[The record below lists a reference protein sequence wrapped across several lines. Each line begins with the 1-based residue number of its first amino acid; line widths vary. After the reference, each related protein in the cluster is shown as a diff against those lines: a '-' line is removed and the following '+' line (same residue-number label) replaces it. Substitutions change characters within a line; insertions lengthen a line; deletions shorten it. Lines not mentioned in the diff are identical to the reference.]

1 MVDKKNSADNG
12 DSGSIMADHLKKY
25 RDYISDLK
33 SGQSSGISSIFGRAV
48 DLLPPEM
55 MAIKPPTPTQVQQ
68 SGQRLR
74 VRAGENAAGKG
85 EGNVGGLAGAAKT
98 LLATGALDFV
108 PQDGGIGVDSFSGDP
123 VGISVDRPDRGSVE
137 QVLSV
142 YFEDGQR
149 KFMLSDLS
157 VIDETDFERYRVREG
172 IQTSQEAPSSTNIL
186 DAIFASTADEISTP
200 AETLRVTTVSGAL
213 LWQVFY
219 DAAGPKLV
227 SMADGG
233 IIKKAEGRDDFI
245 FSWMSPV
252 DGDIKFYLLSALVVD
267 PTTGNIYLE
276 ANEGAY
282 SAAFL
287 NTGHRIHQ
295 YRSALGEESFFATE
309 PSAQDWMPRTVQVR
323 DLTLDMQSGTVSY
336 VGIDDSGVTRL
347 ASRSLSS

>member
-1 MVDKKNSADNG
+1 MVDKKNDAQNG
-12 DSGSIMADHLKKY
+12 ESGSIMADHLKKY

-33 SGQSSGISSIFGRAV
+33 SGQSSGISSIFGRAA
-48 DLLPPEM
+48 DLLPPEV
-55 MAIKPPTPTQVQQ
+55 MAIKPPTQTQVQQ

-74 VRAGENAAGKG
+74 VKIEKNV
-85 EGNVGGLAGAAKT
+85 EGNIGGLAGAAET

-108 PQDGGIGVDSFSGDP
+108 PQDAGTGVDSFSGDP
-123 VGISVDRPDRGSVE
+123 VGISVDRPDSSRVE

-142 YFEDGQR
+142 YFEDGDR

-172 IQTSQEAPSSTNIL
+172 IQTGQDAPSSTNIL
-186 DAIFASTADEISTP
+186 DAIFASTADETSTP
-200 AETLRVTTVSGAL
+200 AETLRVTTESGAL

-219 DAAGPKLV
+219 DTTGPKLI

-233 IIKKAEGRDDFI
+233 IIKKAEWRDDFI

-295 YRSALGEESFFATE
+295 YRSAFGEESFFATE

-323 DLTLDMQSGTVSY
+323 DLTLDMQSGAVSY
-336 VGIDDSGVTRL
+336 VGIDDGGVTRL
-347 ASRSLSS
+347 TSRSLSS